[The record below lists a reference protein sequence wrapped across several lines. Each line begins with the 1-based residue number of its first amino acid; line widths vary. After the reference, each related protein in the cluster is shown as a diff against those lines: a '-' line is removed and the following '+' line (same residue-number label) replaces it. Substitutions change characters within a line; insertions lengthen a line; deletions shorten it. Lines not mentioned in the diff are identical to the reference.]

1 MLYVKIVNEK
11 TRCKLLQIRHGLIFT
26 QASSCGTIV
35 LERAIVKNAAKR
47 RLPQCSYVS
56 PALLLSPQRCS
67 KRVPILWSTTA
78 APSSLN

>member
-11 TRCKLLQIRHGLIFT
+11 PVAVVANQARSYLYPGELLRYNYQ
-26 QASSCGTIV
+26 
-35 LERAIVKNAAKR
+35 ERAIVKNAAKR

-67 KRVPILWSTTA
+67 KRAHILWSTTVA
-78 APSSLN
+78 LSSLN